1 MIKSDIRLTR
11 GELYA
16 LVLLTFVAIAGVF
29 TLALTFIPAARANA
43 ATIPGMAVGVFA
55 VAVIV
60 LPMQRILARHYY
72 GREMPLLGSM
82 IWSLLATTIVYGGWW
97 LLAR

>member
-1 MIKSDIRLTR
+1 MNNADVRLTR

-16 LVLLTFVAIAGVF
+16 LVLLTFLAIAGVF
-29 TLALTFIPAARANA
+29 ALALTFVPAAREQA

-72 GREMPLLGSM
+72 GREIPLLGSM
-82 IWSLLATTIVYGGWW
+82 IWSLLATAIVFGGWW
-97 LLAR
+97 LVTR